1 MNDPRD
7 NEQTDKEMIERIAAI
22 GRAAWDAR
30 VTADNAARPYPG
42 PPLITF
48 ADLDRWAEE
57 DESLKHLAAER
68 FEPTDDDYIN
78 WREADD
84 YADEAPYP
92 DE

>member
-1 MNDPRD
+1 MSNDQHD
-7 NEQTDKEMIERIAAI
+7 NEQTDKEMIERIADI
-22 GRAAWDAR
+22 GRAAWDGR
-30 VTADNAARPYPG
+30 GVTADNAARPYPG

-57 DESLKHLAAER
+57 EEEHARYALRE
-68 FEPTDDDYIN
+68 DDLIN
-78 WREADD
+78 WNEADD

>member
-1 MNDPRD
+1 MNDPHD
-7 NEQTDKEMIERIAAI
+7 NEQTDREMIERIAAI
-22 GRAAWDAR
+22 GRAVWDGPA
-30 VTADNAARPYPG
+30 ADNAARPYPG

-57 DESLKHLAAER
+57 ER

-84 YADEAPYP
+84 YRDDGADPG
-92 DE
+92 DV